1 MKFLLSLLKKI
12 TLAFVILYTYNLI
25 GESINLIIPINFIT
39 IFIVTLL
46 DFPGLFLLVIM
57 LKLFY

>member
-12 TLAFVILYTYNLI
+12 TLAFFMLYTYNLI

-39 IFIVTLL
+39 IFIITLL

>member
-1 MKFLLSLLKKI
+1 MKFLLSILKKI
-12 TLAFVILYTYNLI
+12 TLAFIILYTYNLI

-39 IFIVTLL
+39 IFIITLL

>member
-12 TLAFVILYTYNLI
+12 TLAFVMLYTYNLI

-39 IFIVTLL
+39 IFIITLL

-57 LKLFY
+57 IKLFY

>member
-1 MKFLLSLLKKI
+1 MKFLLSILKKI
-12 TLAFVILYTYNLI
+12 TLAFIILYTYNLI

>member
-1 MKFLLSLLKKI
+1 MKFLLGLFKKI
-12 TLAFVILYTYNLI
+12 TLAFVMLYTYNLI

-39 IFIVTLL
+39 IFIITLL

>member
-12 TLAFVILYTYNLI
+12 ALAFVILYTYNLI

-46 DFPGLFLLVIM
+46 DFQGLFLLVIM

>member
-12 TLAFVILYTYNLI
+12 TLAFVMLYTYNLI

-39 IFIVTLL
+39 IFIITLL

>member
-1 MKFLLSLLKKI
+1 MKFLLSLFKKI
-12 TLAFVILYTYNLI
+12 TLAFVMLYTYNLI

-39 IFIVTLL
+39 IFIITLL

>member
-1 MKFLLSLLKKI
+1 MKFLLNLLKKI

>member
-1 MKFLLSLLKKI
+1 MKFLLSILKKI

-25 GESINLIIPINFIT
+25 GESINLIIPRNFIT

>member
-1 MKFLLSLLKKI
+1 MKFLLSLFKKI
-12 TLAFVILYTYNLI
+12 TLAFVMLYTYNLI
-25 GESINLIIPINFIT
+25 GESINLIIAINFIT
-39 IFIVTLL
+39 IFIITLL

>member
-1 MKFLLSLLKKI
+1 MKFLLSILKKI

>member
-1 MKFLLSLLKKI
+1 MKFLLSLFKKI
-12 TLAFVILYTYNLI
+12 TLAFVMLYTYNLI

-39 IFIVTLL
+39 IFIITLL
-46 DFPGLFLLVIM
+46 GFPGLFLLVIM